1 MCYCFDKP
9 TDLHLVNQQRFGQ
22 LNVEATVHNVMLPQS
37 QSEHPPVV
45 LSALKAESVNNT
57 TVQKWT
63 YYCNITV
70 GNSYGS
76 LNLIIWWHICPSI
89 AQYQTVHS
97 L

>member
-22 LNVEATVHNVMLPQS
+22 LNVEVDCGDRAQWNVPQS

-57 TVQKWT
+57 TVQ
-63 YYCNITV
+63 NE
-70 GNSYGS
+70 
-76 LNLIIWWHICPSI
+76 LIIAIL
-89 AQYQTVHS
+89 Q
-97 L
+97 